1 MGKEKSDKNHIFS
14 TSVVQLHLH
23 VLGSVSFS
31 FSSKPCS
38 LSFYITNSFIPPT
51 FLLKNVFL
59 YLFPLFFNLLIV
71 DDICK
76 CYKC

>member
-38 LSFYITNSFIPPT
+38 LSFYTTNSFIPPT

-59 YLFPLFFNLLIV
+59 YYFLIYLSLM
-71 DDICK
+71 IFANAISAA
-76 CYKC
+76 